1 MEIRTLNILMVDDHP
16 MILEG
21 YIATLKQI
29 SQRFQKYHFNI
40 ECAGNFTRAVEIL
53 DTVFGFH
60 PLDLVLLDI
69 GLPTTGDVINQ
80 SGEELGIL
88 LRKRKPEAK
97 IMIMTGYENYTLIRN
112 LLDSINPEGIMVK
125 GDINTHSLTDAI
137 LDVLADPP
145 YYSKTI
151 AKMLAKQKTKRYTI
165 DHKDKL
171 MLYYISRGKPTSD
184 LPNFLHLSMS
194 AIEKRKKRLKE
205 VFKVTEGNDID
216 LINKAKEEGY
226 L

>member
-1 MEIRTLNILMVDDHP
+1 MVDDHP

-29 SQRFQKYHFNI
+29 AQRFQKYHFNI
-40 ECAGNFTRAVEIL
+40 ECAGSFTQAVEIL
-53 DTVFGFH
+53 DTVFAFRS
-60 PLDLVLLDI
+60 LDLMLLDI
-69 GLPTTGDVINQ
+69 GLPTTGDAINQ
-80 SGEELGIL
+80 SGVELGLYI
-88 LRKRKPEAK
+88 RKRMPGAK

-112 LLDSINPEGIMVK
+112 LLDTINPEGIMVK
-125 GDINTHSLTDAI
+125 GDINTLSLTDAI
-137 LDVLADPP
+137 IDVLADPP

-151 AKMLAKQKTKRYTI
+151 AKMLAKQKTKPYTI